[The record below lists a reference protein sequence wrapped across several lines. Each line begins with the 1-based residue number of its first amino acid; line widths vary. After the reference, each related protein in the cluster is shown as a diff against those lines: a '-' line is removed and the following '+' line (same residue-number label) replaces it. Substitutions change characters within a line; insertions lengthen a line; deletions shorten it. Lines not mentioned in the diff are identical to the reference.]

1 MSFPKN
7 FLWGAASAA
16 YQIEGA
22 YDEDGK
28 VPGIWDA
35 LSAGHVKHGENGNIA
50 CYHYHRYKED
60 VALLKKLGVKA
71 YRLSVSWPR
80 VMSGPDTVNPKG
92 LEFYSK
98 LVDELKAA
106 GIEPMVTIFH
116 WNLPMWAYE
125 KGGWYS
131 EEISDDFANYVR
143 VLSDALSDRVRYWFT
158 VNEPATFIGNGYFTG
173 MHAPF
178 ESLMQAPPAEMMTKL
193 AALTK
198 NVLLA
203 HGKAVRVL
211 RSRAKQNPQI
221 GMALNGSVYLP
232 QSESTADVE
241 TARALTF
248 PEQAFFPHFNWWAD
262 PAVLGRV
269 PATLQPFFTAEEL
282 KIACQPLDFFGFNC
296 YNSSDYD
303 EYTGPNPAVKPGMA
317 RTAMEWPVT
326 PDALYWAA
334 RFLTE
339 RYHLPV
345 MVTENGMANI
355 DFVMSDGA
363 VHDPQRIDFIKRYL
377 TGLQRAVEENI
388 PVIGYL
394 YWSIMDNFEWAEGY
408 DKRFG
413 LIYVDYQTQQRI
425 PKDSFYWYAN
435 VIKNNGLS

>member
-1 MSFPKN
+1 ME
-7 FLWGAASAA
+7 A
-16 YQIEGA
+16 
-22 YDEDGK
+22 
-28 VPGIWDA
+28 
-35 LSAGHVKHGENGNIA
+35 
-50 CYHYHRYKED
+50 
-60 VALLKKLGVKA
+60 
-71 YRLSVSWPR
+71 
-80 VMSGPDTVNPKG
+80 
-92 LEFYSK
+92 
-98 LVDELKAA
+98 
-106 GIEPMVTIFH
+106 
-116 WNLPMWAYE
+116 
-125 KGGWYS
+125 
-131 EEISDDFANYVR
+131 
-143 VLSDALSDRVRYWFT
+143 
-158 VNEPATFIGNGYFTG
+158 
-173 MHAPF
+173 
-178 ESLMQAPPAEMMTKL
+178 
-193 AALTK
+193 
-198 NVLLA
+198 
-203 HGKAVRVL
+203 
-211 RSRAKQNPQI
+211 
-221 GMALNGSVYLP
+221 
-232 QSESTADVE
+232 
-241 TARALTF
+241 ARALTF

-269 PATLQPFFTAEEL
+269 PAVLQPFFTAEEL

-317 RTAMEWPVT
+317 RTAMEWPIT

-363 VHDPQRIDFIKRYL
+363 VHDPQRIDFVKRYL
-377 TGLQRAVEENI
+377 AGLQRAVDERI
-388 PVIGYL
+388 PVMGYL

>member
-22 YDEDGK
+22 YNEDGK

-35 LSAGHVKHGENGNIA
+35 LSEGHVKHGENGNIA
-50 CYHYHRYKED
+50 CDHYHRYKED

-71 YRLSVSWPR
+71 YRFSVSWPR

-92 LEFYSK
+92 LAFYSD

-106 GIEPMVTIFH
+106 GIEPMVTIFY
-116 WNLPMWAYE
+116 WNLPMWAHE
-125 KGGWYS
+125 KGGWYNA
-131 EEISDDFANYVR
+131 EISDDFANYAR
-143 VLSDALSDRVRYWFT
+143 VVADALSDRVRFWFT
-158 VNEPATFIGNGYFTG
+158 VNEPTTFIGNGYFTG
-173 MHAPF
+173 AHAPF
-178 ESLMQAPPAEMMTKL
+178 ESLMQEQPAVMMNKL

-211 RSRAKQNPQI
+211 RSRAKLAPKI

-232 QSESTADVE
+232 ENESPDDIE
-241 TARALTF
+241 KARTQMF
-248 PEQAFFPHFNWWAD
+248 PEQAFFSHFNWWAD
-262 PAVLGRV
+262 PAVLGCV
-269 PATLQPFFTAEEL
+269 PAGLQPFFTEEEL
-282 KIACQPLDFFGFNC
+282 KVICQPLDFFGFNC
-296 YNSSDYD
+296 YNASNYD
-303 EYTGPNPAVKPGMA
+303 EYMGPNPAVVPGMP
-317 RTAMEWPVT
+317 RTAMDWPIT

-339 RYHLPV
+339 RYHLPII
-345 MVTENGMANI
+345 VTENGMANI

-363 VHDPQRIDFIKRYL
+363 VHDPQRIDFVKRYL
-377 TGLQRAVEENI
+377 AGLQRAVDENI
-388 PVIGYL
+388 PVTGYL

-413 LIYVDYQTQQRI
+413 LVYVDYQTQQRI
-425 PKDSFYWYAN
+425 PKDSFYWYAD
-435 VIKNNGLS
+435 VIKNNRIS